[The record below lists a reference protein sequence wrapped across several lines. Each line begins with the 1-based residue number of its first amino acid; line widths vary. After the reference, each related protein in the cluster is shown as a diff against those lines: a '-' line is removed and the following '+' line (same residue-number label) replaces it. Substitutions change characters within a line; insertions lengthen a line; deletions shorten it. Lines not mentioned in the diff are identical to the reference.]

1 MSHRRRLVI
10 VLGSMAF
17 LGQAPLRA
25 QTPGPGLRRVGVL
38 APGTQ
43 AKEEIT
49 LKPFFDQMRQLGW
62 VEGRT
67 VAYDRAYAGD
77 RHQELPRLA
86 SELVARKP
94 EVIYA
99 PPTPAALAAK
109 EATRTIPI
117 VFGAVGDPVR
127 LGLVNDLAHPA

>member
-1 MSHRRRLVI
+1 MSHRRLLV
-10 VLGSMAF
+10 VALGSLGL
-17 LGQAPLRA
+17 LGQAPLRG

-38 APGTQ
+38 APGTH

-99 PPTPAALAAK
+99 PPTPA
-109 EATRTIPI
+109 
-117 VFGAVGDPVR
+117 
-127 LGLVNDLAHPA
+127 